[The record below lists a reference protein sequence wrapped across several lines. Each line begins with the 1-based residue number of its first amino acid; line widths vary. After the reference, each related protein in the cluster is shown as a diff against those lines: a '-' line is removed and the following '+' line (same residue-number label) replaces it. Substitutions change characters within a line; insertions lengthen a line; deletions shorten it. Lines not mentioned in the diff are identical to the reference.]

1 MNKLFLYPFSLEEIE
16 DLCAKLGSD
25 LNFCLHGGTA
35 ICTGRGEKIEK
46 IATPDLDISLIK
58 PLGFGISAK
67 EAYTKFSQLPLDK
80 KTVLNYTEQIKKHF
94 DKKYLFNSLELAV
107 INDYD
112 DLLEIKAKL
121 PDSMMS
127 GSGPTFFVL
136 SKNVPDSFDNSKF
149 LVINSL
155 RSISDGIKII
165 E

>member
-1 MNKLFLYPFSLEEIE
+1 MP
-16 DLCAKLGSD
+16 
-25 LNFCLHGGTA
+25 
-35 ICTGRGEKIEK
+35 
-46 IATPDLDISLIK
+46 
-58 PLGFGISAK
+58 
-67 EAYTKFSQLPLDK
+67 
-80 KTVLNYTEQIKKHF
+80 NYTEQIKKHF

-112 DLLEIKAKL
+112 DLLEIKTKL